1 MVKDEYTLVLVKP
14 DGVKTRHIGDII
26 TRIERKGYTIEALK
40 MIIPTEEK
48 LRQHYADKVDKPFF
62 PELLEYMTEGPI
74 VGIVVSG
81 TNVVH
86 AIHNMAGATNPG
98 EAEWGTIRGD
108 YGREWPDGNLRNII
122 HTSDTV
128 ESAQHEIGIW
138 FPEFDIEQA
147 RKAHLND

>member
-81 TNVVH
+81 TNVIQPFTTWRGQLTLVRLNGERSVVTT
-86 AIHNMAGATNPG
+86 AGNGRMATC
-98 EAEWGTIRGD
+98 GTSFTRQIRWRVLTMKSASGSQ
-108 YGREWPDGNLRNII
+108 NL
-122 HTSDTV
+122 T
-128 ESAQHEIGIW
+128 
-138 FPEFDIEQA
+138 
-147 RKAHLND
+147 LNRRVRPI

>member
-26 TRIERKGYTIEALK
+26 TRIERKGYNIEALK
-40 MIIPTEEK
+40 MIDPSEEK
-48 LRQHYADKVDKPFF
+48 LRQHYFDKVDKPFF

-81 TNVVH
+81 TNVIQ

-98 EAEWGTIRGD
+98 EAEWGKITGDLTAQIDLNDKLNKLEQNSTLMTIRS
-108 YGREWPDGNLRNII
+108 WI
-122 HTSDTV
+122 
-128 ESAQHEIGIW
+128 
-138 FPEFDIEQA
+138 
-147 RKAHLND
+147 